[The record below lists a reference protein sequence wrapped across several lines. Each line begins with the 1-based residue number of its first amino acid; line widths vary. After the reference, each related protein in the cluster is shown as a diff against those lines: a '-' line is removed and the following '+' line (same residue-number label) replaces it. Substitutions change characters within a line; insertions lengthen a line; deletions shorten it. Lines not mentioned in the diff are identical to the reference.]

1 MNSGQKAAL
10 ERLCPRVQWQVS
22 MANLSSFRVGGQI
35 EALVE
40 TEDSAEL
47 PLLLRWLAEEKI
59 AWWVLG
65 GGSNILFTS
74 GMHEGVF
81 LRLKGSQKNIRLR
94 EQDSPDV
101 DGQYLV
107 DVQAGVKLGHLLAWC
122 ARHNLSGLEYMAG
135 IPGTVG
141 GAVAM
146 NAGAFGG
153 CMGDRL
159 RAVRCLN
166 AQGEATE
173 LSASSL
179 VFEYRQSVF
188 PPEYQSGILITGAT
202 LALQRDREE
211 VIRERMR
218 GVIAQ
223 RRAKQPMGMP
233 SAGSF
238 FKNPPGD
245 YAGRLIELAGLKGY
259 SHGQAMVSTK
269 HGNIIV
275 NRGGASPEE
284 ILALMH
290 LVQERVHQLCGV
302 MLEPEVRLFC

>member
-1 MNSGQKAAL
+1 MNSGQKKAL
-10 ERLCPRVQWQVS
+10 ERLCPQVQWQVS
-22 MANLSSFRVGGQI
+22 MAKLSSFRVGGQI

-40 TEDSAEL
+40 IEDSVGL
-47 PLLLRWLAEEKI
+47 PPLLRWLTEEGI
-59 AWWVLG
+59 AWGVLG

-81 LRLKGSQKNIRLR
+81 LRLRGSQKNILLR
-94 EQDSPDV
+94 KAEGTEAE
-101 DGQYLV
+101 GQRLV

-122 ARHNLSGLEYMAG
+122 ARKSLSGLECMSG

-141 GAVAM
+141 GAVTM
-146 NAGAFGG
+146 NAGAFGC

-159 RAVRCLN
+159 LAVRCLN
-166 AQGEATE
+166 ALGEATE
-173 LSASSL
+173 LLASSL
-179 VFEYRQSVF
+179 VFKYRESVF
-188 PPEYQSGILITGAT
+188 PEEFQNGLLITGAT
-202 LALQRDREE
+202 LALQSGEEE
-211 VIRERMR
+211 VIRARMR
-218 GVIAQ
+218 KVIAQ
-223 RRAKQPMGMP
+223 RRAKQPVGMP

-245 YAGRLIELAGLKGY
+245 YAGRLIELVGLKGY

-284 ILALMH
+284 ILELMH
-290 LVQERVHQLCGV
+290 LVQERVHQFCGI